1 MRRILIDHEVQ
12 KRAEGYA
19 GVMTDNQPKK
29 VTWKEM
35 PQQRLKDFFEYLWQH
50 GRYDAGRY
58 VYTIICYY
66 KTILLLKPSEFK
78 EIYTLWFK
86 QWDNVLNEKIDYK
99 GNSLEFYKHVIDCMR
114 YKDIRSG
121 LMRQYMKD
129 QKIKACVYCN
139 GQYAIATEVFVE
151 DGQKKIIGTYHFD
164 HFMPESKYPFL
175 CTSYFN
181 LQPSCPTCNITK
193 STRDAEFNL
202 YTTDTNK
209 QDVFWFELTPE
220 KSLDAYVSEDM
231 DKLEVKLNSNNAT
244 LLENHQ
250 KLFHIDEIYE
260 QHIDVVQEL
269 IVKMRDFSDS
279 NQQATMDSVAILFPN
294 GVDDPE
300 RFFFGYYMDKEYVH
314 YRPLSK
320 LAQDVVSIF
329 RQA

>member
-1 MRRILIDHEVQ
+1 MRRILIDNKVQ
-12 KRAEGYA
+12 KRAEEYA

-35 PQQRLKDFFEYLWQH
+35 PQQRLKDFFEYLWENGH
-50 GRYDAGRY
+50 YNAGRY
-58 VYTIICYY
+58 VYTIYYYY
-66 KTILLLKPSEFK
+66 KTILLLKPSEFEDVYK
-78 EIYTLWFK
+78 RWFK

-139 GQYAIATEVFVE
+139 GQYAIATEEFVE

-220 KSLDAYVSEDM
+220 KSLGAYVSEDM

-269 IVKMRDFSDS
+269 IVKMRDFSES

-320 LAQDVVSIF
+320 LAQDVVAIF
-329 RQA
+329 R